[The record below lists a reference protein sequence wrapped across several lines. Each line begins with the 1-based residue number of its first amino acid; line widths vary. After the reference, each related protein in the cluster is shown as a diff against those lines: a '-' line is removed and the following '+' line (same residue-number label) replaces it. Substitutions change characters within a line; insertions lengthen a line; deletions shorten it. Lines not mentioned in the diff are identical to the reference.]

1 VVVGLSRWSRS
12 CMCEVLFVGGFLI
25 AVFAR
30 FSVN

>member
-1 VVVGLSRWSRS
+1 VVIGLSRWSRS
-12 CMCEVLFVGGFLI
+12 CLCEVLFVGVFLV